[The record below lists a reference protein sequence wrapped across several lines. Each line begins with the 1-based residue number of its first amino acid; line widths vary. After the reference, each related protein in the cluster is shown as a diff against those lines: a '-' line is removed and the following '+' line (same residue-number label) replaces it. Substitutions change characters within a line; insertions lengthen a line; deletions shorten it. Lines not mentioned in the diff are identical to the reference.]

1 MKNINLE
8 LVQSKLNELLDY
20 INELKYFETLTL
32 AEFLSERHRQ
42 FTIERIIELVVQTA
56 IDINKYILKKKSVNL
71 NNLTSHQTFLEM
83 SKFEIITDKLAEEIK
98 ESIDT
103 RNVLAHRY
111 FEISP
116 EEVFAEIE
124 DILEKYPLY
133 VRQIE
138 TFVNSLEEEI

>member
-1 MKNINLE
+1 
-8 LVQSKLNELLDY
+8 
-20 INELKYFETLTL
+20 
-32 AEFLSERHRQ
+32 
-42 FTIERIIELVVQTA
+42 
-56 IDINKYILKKKSVNL
+56 
-71 NNLTSHQTFLEM
+71 M

-138 TFVNSLEEEI
+138 TFVNSTQDSQT